1 MQNDE
6 HMRRMRLA
14 CRLQTAARAAERRVT
29 KMETEGQKS
38 AFDGF
43 DSVRLLA
50 AFQVLSLGDGALGA
64 RHEDARAWVLKLT
77 GREYQ
82 AERAQSRPPPGADL
96 RTWLDWHESEG

>member
-50 AFQVLSLGDGALGA
+50 AFQVLSLEDGALGA
-64 RHEDARAWVLKLT
+64 KHDDARHWVLKLT
-77 GREYQ
+77 GREYKP
-82 AERAQSRPPPGADL
+82 RAPMPAAGADL